1 MALLRIDQVELG
13 LGLDSPTA
21 PRYDHIS
28 RTGRY
33 ETMHLKDKTTLSQ
46 NAITVLEKRYLKR
59 DAEGRLIET
68 PDEMFRRV
76 AINIAE
82 ADRRYRS
89 VSQAEETAETFYQL
103 LSSLEF
109 LPNSPTLMNAGRE
122 LQQLS
127 ACFVIPVDDSLES
140 IFEAI
145 KDTALI
151 HQSGGGTG
159 FSFTRLRP
167 QNDPVLSTSGIA
179 SGPVSF
185 MKVFNMATE
194 VIKQGGARRGANM
207 GILRVD
213 HPDILDFI
221 TIKED
226 PREMVNFNLSVA
238 VTDLFM
244 EALQKD
250 QTYPLISPRTK
261 KEVRRLPARMVFNQ
275 IVQAAWKTG
284 DPGII
289 FIDRINQD
297 NPTPALGSFE
307 STNPCGEQPL
317 LSYESCNLG
326 SINLVQMLS
335 EKGEIDYPK
344 LRETIWKSV
353 HFLDN
358 VIDQN
363 RYPLLQIAEATYRT
377 RKIGLGV
384 MGFADLLTEL
394 RVPYDSDDALT
405 LAEEIMSFVRKESR
419 EASAALAKERGVFPA
434 YDQSIY
440 PRQGFRLRNA
450 TTTTIAPTGT
460 LSVIA
465 GCSSGIEP
473 LYALSYHRR
482 VLGGVRL
489 PELNSRFVEA
499 ARQGGFYSEGLI
511 ARVASTG
518 SVQGIAEVPKE
529 IQRIFVTSHDLSPE
543 FHIRIQAAFQKHT
556 DNAVSKTVNFPREAT
571 PQDVEKVFL
580 LAHREGC
587 KGVTIYRDMSRE
599 EQVLAC
605 AQSDYC

>member
-1 MALLRIDQVELG
+1 MQ
-13 LGLDSPTA
+13 
-21 PRYDHIS
+21 
-28 RTGRY
+28 
-33 ETMHLKDKTTLSQ
+33 LKDHASLSQ
-46 NAITVLEKRYLKR
+46 NAITVLERRYLKR
-59 DAEGRLIET
+59 DPEGRLIET

-76 AINIAE
+76 ANNIAE

-89 VSQAEETAETFYQL
+89 ASQAAETAKTFYDL

-127 ACFVIPVDDSLES
+127 ACFVIPVEDSLES

-159 FSFTRLRP
+159 FSFSRLRP

-221 TIKED
+221 TVKED
-226 PREMVNFNLSVA
+226 PREMINFNLSVA

-250 QTYPLISPRTK
+250 DAYPLINPRTG
-261 KEVRRLPARMVFNQ
+261 KEVRRIPARMVFNQ
-275 IVQAAWKTG
+275 MVQAAWKSG
-284 DPGII
+284 DPGIV
-289 FIDRINQD
+289 FIDRINRD
-297 NPTPALGSFE
+297 NPTPALGAFE
-307 STNPCGEQPL
+307 ATNPCGEQPL
-317 LSYESCNLG
+317 LPYESCNLG
-326 SINLVQMLS
+326 SINLTKMCS
-335 EKGEIDYPK
+335 EKGEIDFSK
-344 LRETIWKSV
+344 LRETVWKAV

-363 RYPLLQIAEATYRT
+363 QYPLPQIAEATYQT

-384 MGFADLLTEL
+384 MGFADLLTARNL
-394 RVPYDSDDALT
+394 PYDSDEALA
-405 LAEEIMSFVRKESR
+405 LAEEIMSFIRKEAR
-419 EASAALAKERGVFPA
+419 EASAALSKERGVFPA
-434 YDQSIY
+434 YDQSVY
-440 PRQGFRLRNA
+440 ARQGIRLRNA

-473 LYALSYHRR
+473 LYALAYHRR

-489 PELNSRFVEA
+489 PELNARFVEA
-499 ARQGGFYSEGLI
+499 AQRGGFYSEALI
-511 ARVASTG
+511 ARIAATG
-518 SVQGIAEVPKE
+518 SARGMAQVPDE
-529 IQRIFVTSHDLSPE
+529 IQRIFITAHDVSPE
-543 FHIRIQAAFQKHT
+543 FHTRIQAAFQKHT

-580 LAHREGC
+580 LAYQEGC

>member
-1 MALLRIDQVELG
+1 MQ
-13 LGLDSPTA
+13 
-21 PRYDHIS
+21 
-28 RTGRY
+28 
-33 ETMHLKDKTTLSQ
+33 LKDRSSLSQ

-59 DAEGRLIET
+59 DPEGRLIET
-68 PDEMFRRV
+68 PEEMFRRV
-76 AINIAE
+76 ANNIAE

-89 VSQAEETAETFYQL
+89 ASQTAETAETFYDL
-103 LSSLEF
+103 LSSLAF

-127 ACFVIPVDDSLES
+127 ACFVIPVEDSLES

-167 QNDPVLSTSGIA
+167 QNDRVLSTSGIA

-244 EALQKD
+244 EALQRD
-250 QTYPLISPRTK
+250 EAYPLVSPRTG

-275 IVQAAWKTG
+275 IVQAAWKSG

-289 FIDRINQD
+289 FIDRINRD
-297 NPTPALGSFE
+297 NPTPALGNFE

-317 LSYESCNLG
+317 LPNESCNLG
-326 SINLVQMLS
+326 SVNLVKMLS
-335 EKGEIDYPK
+335 HKREIDYPK
-344 LRETIWKSV
+344 LKETVWKGV
-353 HFLDN
+353 HLLDN

-363 RYPLLQIAEATYRT
+363 QYPLPQIAEATYRT

-394 RVPYDSDDALT
+394 NIPYDSNEALG
-405 LAEEIMSFVRKESR
+405 LAEEIMSFVRREAR
-419 EASAALAKERGVFPA
+419 EASAAIAKERGVFPA

-440 PRQGFRLRNA
+440 AGQGLRLRNA

-465 GCSSGIEP
+465 DCSSGIEP

-489 PELNSRFVEA
+489 PELNARFVEA
-499 ARQGGFYSEGLI
+499 ARRGGFYSEALI
-511 ARVASTG
+511 ARIAATG
-518 SVQGIAEVPKE
+518 SVRGMAEVPEE
-529 IQRIFVTSHDLSPE
+529 IQRIFVTSHDLAPE
-543 FHIRIQAAFQKHT
+543 FHIRMQAAFQKHT

-580 LAHREGC
+580 LAYREGC
-587 KGVTIYRDMSRE
+587 KGVTIYRDMSRD

>member
-1 MALLRIDQVELG
+1 MPLNDR
-13 LGLDSPTA
+13 S
-21 PRYDHIS
+21 S
-28 RTGRY
+28 
-33 ETMHLKDKTTLSQ
+33 LSQ

-59 DAEGRLIET
+59 DPEGRLIET
-68 PDEMFRRV
+68 PEEMFRRV
-76 AINIAE
+76 ANNIAE

-89 VSQAEETAETFYQL
+89 DSQAAETAETFYRL

-127 ACFVIPVDDSLES
+127 ACFVIPVEDSLES

-167 QNDPVLSTSGIA
+167 QNDRVLSTSGIA

-244 EALQKD
+244 EAFQKD
-250 QTYPLISPRTK
+250 EAYPLVSPRTG
-261 KEVRRLPARMVFNQ
+261 KEARRLPARMVFNQ
-275 IVQAAWKTG
+275 IVQAAWKSG

-289 FIDRINQD
+289 FIDRINRD

-317 LSYESCNLG
+317 LSNESCNLG
-326 SINLVQMLS
+326 SVNLVKMLS
-335 EKGEIDYPK
+335 HKKEIDYPK
-344 LRETIWKSV
+344 LKESVWKGV
-353 HFLDN
+353 HLLDN

-363 RYPLLQIAEATYRT
+363 RYPLPQIAEATYRT

-384 MGFADLLTEL
+384 MGFADLLTAL
-394 RVPYDSDDALT
+394 NIPYDSNEALG
-405 LAEEIMSFVRKESR
+405 LAEEIMSFIRREAR
-419 EASAALAKERGVFPA
+419 EASAAIAKERGVFPA
-434 YDQSIY
+434 YDQSVY
-440 PRQGFRLRNA
+440 AGQGLRLRNA

-465 GCSSGIEP
+465 DCSSGIEP

-489 PELNSRFVEA
+489 PELNARFVEA
-499 ARQGGFYSEGLI
+499 ARRGGFYSEALI
-511 ARVASTG
+511 ARIAATG
-518 SVQGIAEVPKE
+518 SVRGMAEVPEE
-529 IQRIFVTSHDLSPE
+529 IQRIFVTSHDLAPE
-543 FHIRIQAAFQKHT
+543 FHIRMQAAFQKHT

-580 LAHREGC
+580 LAYHEGC
-587 KGVTIYRDMSRE
+587 KGVTIYRDMSRD

>member
-1 MALLRIDQVELG
+1 MRTNS
-13 LGLDSPTA
+13 SP
-21 PRYDHIS
+21 
-28 RTGRY
+28 
-33 ETMHLKDKTTLSQ
+33 LSQ
-46 NAITVLEKRYLKR
+46 NAITVLERRYLKK
-59 DAEGRLIET
+59 DPEGRLIET
-68 PDEMFRRV
+68 PEQMFRRV
-76 AINIAE
+76 AHNIAE

-89 VSQAEETAETFYQL
+89 ASEAAETAEVFYDL

-127 ACFVIPVDDSLES
+127 ACFVIPVEDSLES
-140 IFEAI
+140 IFEAV

-159 FSFTRLRP
+159 FSFSRLRP
-167 QNDPVLSTSGIA
+167 QNDRVLSTSGIA

-238 VTDLFM
+238 VTDRFM
-244 EALQKD
+244 DALQKEAS
-250 QTYPLISPRTK
+250 YPLLSPRAQT
-261 KEVRRLPARMVFNQ
+261 EVRRLPARMVFNQ
-275 IVQAAWKTG
+275 IIQSAWKTG

-289 FIDRINQD
+289 FIDRINQA
-297 NPTPALGSFE
+297 NPTPALGAFE
-307 STNPCGEQPL
+307 ATNPCGEQPL

-326 SINLVQMLS
+326 SINLVKMHS
-335 EKGEIDYPK
+335 EKGTIDDSK
-344 LRETIWKSV
+344 LRETVWKAV

-363 RYPLLQIAEATYRT
+363 QYPLPEIAEATYRT

-384 MGFADLLTEL
+384 MGFADLLTAL
-394 RVPYDSDDALT
+394 AIPYDSREALA
-405 LAEEIMSFVRKESR
+405 LAEEIMSLIRREAR

-440 PRQGFRLRNA
+440 AGQGLRLRNA

-489 PELNSRFVEA
+489 PELNARFVEA
-499 ARQGGFYSEGLI
+499 ARQGNFYSEALI
-511 ARVASTG
+511 ARIAATG
-518 SVQGIAEVPKE
+518 SVKGLPEVPQK
-529 IQRIFVTSHDLSPE
+529 IQRIFVTAHDLSPE

-580 LAHREGC
+580 LAYREGC

>member
-1 MALLRIDQVELG
+1 MQ
-13 LGLDSPTA
+13 
-21 PRYDHIS
+21 
-28 RTGRY
+28 
-33 ETMHLKDKTTLSQ
+33 LKDRSSLSQ

-59 DAEGRLIET
+59 DPEGRLIET
-68 PDEMFRRV
+68 PEEMFRRV
-76 AINIAE
+76 ANNIAE

-89 VSQAEETAETFYQL
+89 PSQAAETAEIFYRL

-127 ACFVIPVDDSLES
+127 ACFVIPVEDSLES

-167 QNDPVLSTSGIA
+167 QNDRVLSTSGIA

-250 QTYPLISPRTK
+250 EAYPLVSPRTG

-275 IVQAAWKTG
+275 IVQAAWKSG

-289 FIDRINQD
+289 FIDRINRD

-317 LSYESCNLG
+317 LPNESCNLG
-326 SINLVQMLS
+326 SVNLVKMLS
-335 EKGEIDYPK
+335 HKREIDYPK
-344 LRETIWKSV
+344 LKETVWKGV

-363 RYPLLQIAEATYRT
+363 RYPLPQIAEATYRT

-394 RVPYDSDDALT
+394 NIPYDSNEALG
-405 LAEEIMSFVRKESR
+405 LAEEIMSFVRREAR
-419 EASAALAKERGVFPA
+419 EASAATAKERGVFPA

-440 PRQGFRLRNA
+440 AGQGLRLRNA

-465 GCSSGIEP
+465 DCSSGIEP

-489 PELNSRFVEA
+489 PELNARFVEA
-499 ARQGGFYSEGLI
+499 ARRGGFYSEALI
-511 ARVASTG
+511 ARVAATG
-518 SVQGIAEVPKE
+518 SARWMAEVPEE
-529 IQRIFVTSHDLSPE
+529 IQRIFVTSHDLAPE
-543 FHIRIQAAFQKHT
+543 FHIRMQAAFQKHT

-580 LAHREGC
+580 LAYREGC
-587 KGVTIYRDMSRE
+587 KGVTIYRDMSRD

>member
-1 MALLRIDQVELG
+1 MN
-13 LGLDSPTA
+13 
-21 PRYDHIS
+21 
-28 RTGRY
+28 
-33 ETMHLKDKTTLSQ
+33 LKDTSALSQ
-46 NAITVLEKRYLKR
+46 NAITVLEKRYLKK
-59 DAEGRLIET
+59 DPEGRLIES
-68 PDEMFRRV
+68 PEEMFHRV
-76 AINIAE
+76 ANNIAE

-89 VSQAEETAETFYQL
+89 AAQAAEAAETFYQL

-127 ACFVIPVDDSLES
+127 ACFVIPVEDSLES

-159 FSFTRLRP
+159 FSFSRLRP

-238 VTDLFM
+238 VTDHFM

-250 QTYPLISPRTK
+250 EAYPLINPRTQK
-261 KEVRRLPARMVFNQ
+261 AVRHLPARMVFSQ

-289 FIDRINQD
+289 FIDRINWD
-297 NPTPALGSFE
+297 NPTPALGPFE
-307 STNPCGEQPL
+307 ATNPCGEQPL
-317 LSYESCNLG
+317 LPYESCNLG
-326 SINLVQMLS
+326 SINLVKMCS
-335 EKGEIDYPK
+335 ERGEVDYAK
-344 LRETIWKSV
+344 LRETVWKAV

-363 RYPLLQIAEATYRT
+363 RYPLPQIAEATYRT

-394 RVPYDSDDALT
+394 NLPYDSDAALT
-405 LAEEIMSFVRKESR
+405 LAEKVMSFIQTQAR

-434 YDQSIY
+434 YDQSRY
-440 PRQGFRLRNA
+440 ARQGLQLRNA

-489 PELNSRFVEA
+489 PELNARFVEA
-499 ARQGGFYSEGLI
+499 ARRGGFYSEALI
-511 ARVASTG
+511 ARVAGTG
-518 SVQGIAEVPKE
+518 SVRGMAEVPE
-529 IQRIFVTSHDLSPE
+529 AIQRIFVTSHDLSPE

>member
-1 MALLRIDQVELG
+1 MPIK
-13 LGLDSPTA
+13 
-21 PRYDHIS
+21 DHTS
-28 RTGRY
+28 
-33 ETMHLKDKTTLSQ
+33 LSQ

-59 DAEGRLIET
+59 DPEGRLIET

-76 AINIAE
+76 ANNIAE
-82 ADRRYRS
+82 ADRRYQS
-89 VSQAEETAETFYQL
+89 ASQAAETAETFYHL

-127 ACFVIPVDDSLES
+127 ACFVIPVEDSLES

-207 GILRVD
+207 GILRID

-244 EALQKD
+244 EALRKD
-250 QTYPLISPRTK
+250 EAYPLISPRSK

-289 FIDRINQD
+289 FIDRINEG
-297 NPTPALGSFE
+297 NPTPALGAFE
-307 STNPCGEQPL
+307 ATNPCGEQPL

-326 SINLVQMLS
+326 SINLVKMRS
-335 EKGEIDYPK
+335 EKEGGVDYPK
-344 LRETIWKSV
+344 LRETVWKSV

-363 RYPLLQIAEATYRT
+363 RYPLPQIAEATYRT

-394 RVPYDSDDALT
+394 NIAYDSDEALV
-405 LAEEIMSFVRKESR
+405 LAEEIMAFLRKESR
-419 EASAALAKERGVFPA
+419 EASAALATERGVFPA

-440 PRQGFRLRNA
+440 PRQGIRLRNA

-473 LYALSYHRR
+473 LYALSYYRR
-482 VLGGVRL
+482 VLGGMRL
-489 PELNSRFVEA
+489 PELNARFVEA
-499 ARQGGFYSEGLI
+499 ARRGGFYSEALI

-518 SVQGIAEVPKE
+518 SVKGMDEVPKE
-529 IQRIFVTSHDLSPE
+529 IQRVFATSHDLSPE

-571 PQDVEKVFL
+571 PEDVEKVFL

-605 AQSDYC
+605 SQTDYC

>member
-1 MALLRIDQVELG
+1 MQ
-13 LGLDSPTA
+13 
-21 PRYDHIS
+21 
-28 RTGRY
+28 
-33 ETMHLKDKTTLSQ
+33 LKDHTSLSQ
-46 NAITVLEKRYLKR
+46 NAITVLERRYLKR
-59 DAEGRLIET
+59 DPEGRLIET
-68 PDEMFRRV
+68 PEEMFRRV
-76 AINIAE
+76 ANNIAE

-89 VSQAEETAETFYQL
+89 ASQAAETAKTFYDL

-127 ACFVIPVDDSLES
+127 ACFVIPVEDSLES

-221 TIKED
+221 TVKED

-250 QTYPLISPRTK
+250 EAYPLISPRSG

-275 IVQAAWKTG
+275 MVQAAWKSG
-284 DPGII
+284 DPGLV
-289 FIDRINQD
+289 FIDRINRD
-297 NPTPALGSFE
+297 NPTPALGRFE

-317 LSYESCNLG
+317 LPYESCNLG
-326 SINLVQMLS
+326 SINLVKMLS
-335 EKGEIDYPK
+335 EEGKIDYPK
-344 LRETIWKSV
+344 LKETIWKSI

-363 RYPLLQIAEATYRT
+363 KYPLPQIAEATYRT

-384 MGFADLLTEL
+384 MGFADLLTESNI
-394 RVPYDSDDALT
+394 PYDSDQALA
-405 LAEEIMSFVRKESR
+405 LAEEIMSFIRREAR
-419 EASAALAKERGVFPA
+419 EASAMLAKERGVFPA

-440 PRQGFRLRNA
+440 ARQGIRLRNA

-489 PELNSRFVEA
+489 PELNARFVEA
-499 ARQGGFYSEGLI
+499 ARRGGFYSEALI
-511 ARVASTG
+511 ARVAATG
-518 SVQGIAEVPKE
+518 SVQGMAEVPE
-529 IQRIFVTSHDLSPE
+529 EVQRIFVTSHDISPE
-543 FHIRIQAAFQKHT
+543 FHVRIQAAFQKHT

-587 KGVTIYRDMSRE
+587 KGVTIYRDMSRD

>member
-1 MALLRIDQVELG
+1 M
-13 LGLDSPTA
+13 P
-21 PRYDHIS
+21 
-28 RTGRY
+28 
-33 ETMHLKDKTTLSQ
+33 LKDKTSLSQ
-46 NAITVLEKRYLKR
+46 NAITVLERRYLKK
-59 DAEGRLIET
+59 DPEGRLIET
-68 PDEMFRRV
+68 PDEMFHRV
-76 AINIAE
+76 ANNIAE
-82 ADRRYRS
+82 ADRRHRTANE
-89 VSQAEETAETFYQL
+89 VAETAETFYEL

-127 ACFVIPVDDSLES
+127 ACFVIPVEDSLES

-221 TIKED
+221 TVKED
-226 PREMVNFNLSVA
+226 PREMINFNLSVA

-244 EALQKD
+244 EALQKNE
-250 QTYPLISPRTK
+250 TYPLINPRTG
-261 KEVRRLPARMVFNQ
+261 KEIRRIPARMVFNQ
-275 IVQAAWKTG
+275 MVQAAWKSG

-289 FIDRINQD
+289 FIDRINRD
-297 NPTPALGSFE
+297 NPTPALGTFE
-307 STNPCGEQPL
+307 ATNPCGEQPL
-317 LSYESCNLG
+317 LPYESCNLG
-326 SINLVQMLS
+326 SINLIKMGS
-335 EKGEIDYPK
+335 EKGEIDFSK
-344 LRETIWKSV
+344 LRETVWKAV

-363 RYPLLQIAEATYRT
+363 QYPLPQIAEATYQT

-384 MGFADLLTEL
+384 MGFADLLTAKNL
-394 RVPYDSDDALT
+394 PYDSDEALA
-405 LAEEIMSFVRKESR
+405 LAEEIMSFIRKEAR
-419 EASAALAKERGVFPA
+419 EASAALSKERGVFPA

-440 PRQGFRLRNA
+440 ARQGIRLRNA

-473 LYALSYHRR
+473 LYALAYHRR

-489 PELNSRFVEA
+489 PELNTRFVEA
-499 ARQGGFYSEGLI
+499 ARRGGFYSEALI
-511 ARVASTG
+511 ARIAATG
-518 SVQGIAEVPKE
+518 SARGMTQVPEE
-529 IQRIFVTSHDLSPE
+529 IQRIFVTAHDVSPE
-543 FHIRIQAAFQKHT
+543 FHTRIQAAFQKHT

-587 KGVTIYRDMSRE
+587 KGVTIYRDMSRD

>member
-1 MALLRIDQVELG
+1 MQ
-13 LGLDSPTA
+13 
-21 PRYDHIS
+21 
-28 RTGRY
+28 
-33 ETMHLKDKTTLSQ
+33 LKDRSSLSQ

-59 DAEGRLIET
+59 DPEGRLIET
-68 PDEMFRRV
+68 PEEMFRRV
-76 AINIAE
+76 ANNIAE

-89 VSQAEETAETFYQL
+89 DSQAAETAETFYDL
-103 LSSLEF
+103 LSSLAF

-127 ACFVIPVDDSLES
+127 ACFVIPVEDSLES

-167 QNDPVLSTSGIA
+167 QNDRVLSTSGIA

-250 QTYPLISPRTK
+250 EAYPLVSPRTG

-275 IVQAAWKTG
+275 IVQAAWKSG

-289 FIDRINQD
+289 FIDRINRD
-297 NPTPALGSFE
+297 NPTPALGDFE

-317 LSYESCNLG
+317 LPNESCNLG
-326 SINLVQMLS
+326 SVNLVKMLS
-335 EKGEIDYPK
+335 HKREIDYPK
-344 LRETIWKSV
+344 LKETVWKGV
-353 HFLDN
+353 HLLDN

-363 RYPLLQIAEATYRT
+363 QYPLPQIAEATYRT

-394 RVPYDSDDALT
+394 NIPYDSNEALG
-405 LAEEIMSFVRKESR
+405 LAEEIMSFVRREAR
-419 EASAALAKERGVFPA
+419 EASAAIAKERGVFPA

-440 PRQGFRLRNA
+440 AGQGLRLRNA

-465 GCSSGIEP
+465 DCSSGIEP

-489 PELNSRFVEA
+489 PELNARFVEA
-499 ARQGGFYSEGLI
+499 ARRGGFYSEALI
-511 ARVASTG
+511 ARIAATG
-518 SVQGIAEVPKE
+518 SVRGMAEVPEE
-529 IQRIFVTSHDLSPE
+529 IQRIFVTSHDLAPE
-543 FHIRIQAAFQKHT
+543 FHIRMQAAFQKHT

-580 LAHREGC
+580 LAYREGC
-587 KGVTIYRDMSRE
+587 KGVTIYRDMSRD

>member
-1 MALLRIDQVELG
+1 MQ
-13 LGLDSPTA
+13 
-21 PRYDHIS
+21 
-28 RTGRY
+28 
-33 ETMHLKDKTTLSQ
+33 LKDRSSLSQ

-59 DAEGRLIET
+59 DPEGRLIET
-68 PDEMFRRV
+68 PEEMFRRV
-76 AINIAE
+76 ANNIAE

-89 VSQAEETAETFYQL
+89 ASQTAETAETFYDL
-103 LSSLEF
+103 LSSLAF

-127 ACFVIPVDDSLES
+127 ACFVIPVEDSLES

-167 QNDPVLSTSGIA
+167 QNDRVLSTSGIA

-250 QTYPLISPRTK
+250 EAYPLVSPRTG

-275 IVQAAWKTG
+275 IVQAAWKSG

-289 FIDRINQD
+289 FIDRINRD

-317 LSYESCNLG
+317 LPNESCNLG
-326 SINLVQMLS
+326 SVNLVKMLS
-335 EKGEIDYPK
+335 HKREIDYPK
-344 LRETIWKSV
+344 LKETVWKGV
-353 HFLDN
+353 HLLDN

-363 RYPLLQIAEATYRT
+363 QYPLPQIAEATYRT

-394 RVPYDSDDALT
+394 NIPYDSNEALG
-405 LAEEIMSFVRKESR
+405 LAEEIMSFVRREAR
-419 EASAALAKERGVFPA
+419 EASAAIAKERGVFPA

-440 PRQGFRLRNA
+440 AGQGLRLRNA

-465 GCSSGIEP
+465 DCSSGIEP

-489 PELNSRFVEA
+489 PELNARFVEA
-499 ARQGGFYSEGLI
+499 ARRGGFYSEALI
-511 ARVASTG
+511 ARVAATG
-518 SVQGIAEVPKE
+518 SVRGMAEVPEE
-529 IQRIFVTSHDLSPE
+529 IQRIFVTSHDLAPE
-543 FHIRIQAAFQKHT
+543 FHIRMQAAFQKHT

-580 LAHREGC
+580 LAYREEC
-587 KGVTIYRDMSRE
+587 KGVTIYRDMSRD

>member
-1 MALLRIDQVELG
+1 MPLNDR
-13 LGLDSPTA
+13 S
-21 PRYDHIS
+21 S
-28 RTGRY
+28 
-33 ETMHLKDKTTLSQ
+33 LSQ

-59 DAEGRLIET
+59 NPEGRLIET
-68 PDEMFRRV
+68 PEEMFRRV
-76 AINIAE
+76 ANNIAE

-89 VSQAEETAETFYQL
+89 ASQAAETAETFYRL

-127 ACFVIPVDDSLES
+127 ACFVIPVEDSLES

-167 QNDPVLSTSGIA
+167 QNDRVLSTSGIA

-244 EALQKD
+244 EAFQKD
-250 QTYPLISPRTK
+250 EAYPLVSPRTG

-289 FIDRINQD
+289 FIDRINGD

-317 LSYESCNLG
+317 LPNESCNLG
-326 SINLVQMLS
+326 SVNLVKMLS
-335 EKGEIDYPK
+335 HKREIDYPK
-344 LRETIWKSV
+344 LKETVWKGV
-353 HFLDN
+353 HLLDN

-363 RYPLLQIAEATYRT
+363 RYPLPQIAEATYRT

-384 MGFADLLTEL
+384 MGFADLLTAL
-394 RVPYDSDDALT
+394 SIPYDSDEALG
-405 LAEEIMSFVRKESR
+405 LAEEIMSFIRRETR
-419 EASAALAKERGVFPA
+419 EASAAIAKERGVFPA

-440 PRQGFRLRNA
+440 AGQGLRLRNA

-465 GCSSGIEP
+465 DCSSGIEP

-489 PELNSRFVEA
+489 PELNARFVEA
-499 ARQGGFYSEGLI
+499 ARRGGFYSEALI
-511 ARVASTG
+511 ARIAATG
-518 SVQGIAEVPKE
+518 SVRGMAEVPEE
-529 IQRIFVTSHDLSPE
+529 IQHIFVTSHDLAPE
-543 FHIRIQAAFQKHT
+543 FHIRMQAAFQKHT

-580 LAHREGC
+580 LAYREGC
-587 KGVTIYRDMSRE
+587 KGVTIYRDMSRD

>member
-1 MALLRIDQVELG
+1 MQ
-13 LGLDSPTA
+13 
-21 PRYDHIS
+21 
-28 RTGRY
+28 
-33 ETMHLKDKTTLSQ
+33 LKDRSSLSQ

-59 DAEGRLIET
+59 DPEGRLIET
-68 PDEMFRRV
+68 PEEMFRRV
-76 AINIAE
+76 ANNIAE

-89 VSQAEETAETFYQL
+89 ASQTTETAETFYDL
-103 LSSLEF
+103 LSSLAF

-127 ACFVIPVDDSLES
+127 ACFVIPVEDSLES

-167 QNDPVLSTSGIA
+167 QNDRVLSTSGIA

-250 QTYPLISPRTK
+250 EAYPLVSPRTG

-275 IVQAAWKTG
+275 IVQAAWKSG

-289 FIDRINQD
+289 FIDRINRD
-297 NPTPALGSFE
+297 NPTPALGNFE

-317 LSYESCNLG
+317 LPNESCNLG
-326 SINLVQMLS
+326 SVNLVKMLS
-335 EKGEIDYPK
+335 HKREIDYPK
-344 LRETIWKSV
+344 LKETVWKGV
-353 HFLDN
+353 HLLDN

-363 RYPLLQIAEATYRT
+363 QYPLPQIAEATYRT

-394 RVPYDSDDALT
+394 NIPYDSNEALG
-405 LAEEIMSFVRKESR
+405 LAEKIMSFVRREAR
-419 EASAALAKERGVFPA
+419 EASAAIAKERGVFPA

-440 PRQGFRLRNA
+440 AGQGLRLRNA

-465 GCSSGIEP
+465 DCSSGIEP
-473 LYALSYHRR
+473 LYALFYHRR
-482 VLGGVRL
+482 VLGGIRL
-489 PELNSRFVEA
+489 PELNARFVEA
-499 ARQGGFYSEGLI
+499 ARRGGFYSEALI
-511 ARVASTG
+511 ARVAATG
-518 SVQGIAEVPKE
+518 SVRGMAEVPEE
-529 IQRIFVTSHDLSPE
+529 IQRIFVTSHDLAPE
-543 FHIRIQAAFQKHT
+543 FHIRMQAAFQKHT

-580 LAHREGC
+580 LAYLEGC
-587 KGVTIYRDMSRE
+587 KGVTIYRDMSRD